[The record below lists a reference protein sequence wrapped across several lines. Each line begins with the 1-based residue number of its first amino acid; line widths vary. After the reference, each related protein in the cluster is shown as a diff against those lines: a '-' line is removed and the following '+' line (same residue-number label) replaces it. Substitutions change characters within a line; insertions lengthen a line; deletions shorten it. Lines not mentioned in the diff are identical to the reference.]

1 MISREKYHKDSLILF
16 IGKSGVG
23 KSTIIK
29 SFNESNALGEKIEK
43 TESFKLDEF
52 LVSDNFSLVF
62 IDTPGTMMNDSLECH
77 SLIYYCKI
85 ICLVFRGTTNKLF
98 YSSDI
103 DYLNSWLSY
112 YKYIIENNKQ
122 KIIIVRNTFEKD
134 VDVEELT
141 DINYI
146 NKLKELVENTPKNS
160 LLYNK
165 DKNGELKSYFDVS
178 DENSFVI
185 Y

>member
-1 MISREKYHKDSLILF
+1 
-16 IGKSGVG
+16 
-23 KSTIIK
+23 
-29 SFNESNALGEKIEK
+29 
-43 TESFKLDEF
+43 
-52 LVSDNFSLVF
+52 
-62 IDTPGTMMNDSLECH
+62 MNVVI
-77 SLIYYCKI
+77 IYYCKI

-103 DYLNSWLSY
+103 DYLNSWLSC
-112 YKYIIENNKQ
+112 YKEIIEHNKQ

-160 LLYNK
+160 LAYNK

-178 DENSFVI
+178 DENSLCDLRNFISETIKTIKYSIETNEEEERMSSNIKGSVCPPCCL
-185 Y
+185 YY